1 MGPLV
6 PFIFSNEFGLLMTV
20 FIGIA
25 FGFILEQ
32 AGFSSTKKLVG
43 LFYGN
48 DFTVLRVFFT
58 AGVTA
63 MVGVML
69 LGHYGLLD
77 LDVIYIN
84 PTFVRSALVGG
95 VIMGAGFI
103 IGGFCPGTSVCAA
116 AIGKLDA
123 MLFILGSVLGI
134 FAFLEVY
141 PAIKDFYMADAMGPV
156 KIYEQ
161 LGMHKEIF
169 ALMLTLIA
177 LFAFVATWYIEKRV
191 NNEPA
196 QISPSRK
203 RRYALAMALPV
214 VVILLLMMLPNKQ
227 EIIQNRIAEAKRQ
240 QKCVFH
246 EIDADNLAYQIVN
259 HYYDINIIDVRPPEE
274 FEKFHIPMAI
284 NIPFES
290 LMDRQWED
298 IFKQTIKT
306 NIFYAESD
314 TLVRMSCLKAKY
326 IGNSENLILKESA
339 SEFQDQF
346 YSLEMP
352 EPEASRKEHQLYFFR
367 AQQANKM
374 EDLKKALENIG
385 KPVKKEVIVVQG
397 GCS

>member
-6 PFIFSNEFGLLMTV
+6 PFIFSNEFGLLMAV

-141 PAIKDFYMADAMGPV
+141 PAIKEFYMADAMGPV

-161 LGMHKEIF
+161 LGMHKEVW
-169 ALMLTLIA
+169 ALLLTLIA
-177 LFAFVATWYIEKRV
+177 LFAFVVTWYIEKNV

-196 QISPSRK
+196 VISPTWK

-259 HYYDINIIDVRPPEE
+259 HYYDINVIDVRSPEE
-274 FEKFHIPMAI
+274 YEKFHIPMAI
-284 NIPFES
+284 NIPFEN

-298 IFKQTIKT
+298 IFKQTIKK
-306 NIFYAESD
+306 NIFYADSD
-314 TLVRMSCLKAKY
+314 TLVRMSCLKARF
-326 IGNSENLILKESA
+326 IGESENLILKESA
-339 SEFQDQF
+339 TAFRDLY

-352 EPEASRKEHQLYFFR
+352 EPEDSKQAHELYFFR
-367 AQQANKM
+367 ANHAEKM
-374 EDLKKALENIG
+374 LDLKKALENIG

>member
-6 PFIFSNEFGLLMTV
+6 PFVFSSEFGLLMAV

-77 LDVIYIN
+77 LSVIYIN
-84 PTFVRSALVGG
+84 PTFVRSALIGG

-123 MLFILGSVLGI
+123 MLFIVGSVLGI

-161 LGMHKEIF
+161 LGMHKEVW
-169 ALMLTLIA
+169 ALLLTVIA
-177 LFAFVATWYIEKRV
+177 LFAFVVTWYIEKRV

-196 QISPSRK
+196 KISPDRK
-203 RRYALAMALPV
+203 RKYALAMALPV
-214 VVILLLMMLPNKQ
+214 VLILLLMALPNRQ

-259 HYYDINIIDVRPPEE
+259 HYYDINVIDVRSPEE

-284 NIPFES
+284 NIPFDN

-298 IFKQTIKT
+298 IFRQTIKT
-306 NIFYAESD
+306 NIFYADSD
-314 TLVRMSCLKAKY
+314 TLVRMSCLKARF
-326 IGNSENLILKESA
+326 IGESENLILRESA
-339 SEFQDQF
+339 TEFQDQF

-352 EPEASRKEHQLYFFR
+352 DPEASKQAHEIYFFR
-367 AQQANKM
+367 AQHADKM